1 LAPLAQRRALHCGR
15 FLPNTP
21 YRFSREKPAV
31 NISTFVAAAAHDMK
45 NSVSVIA
52 AYLED
57 ALAQL
62 GEPGLA
68 QPSQAAMSTYQALYE
83 TQRVNGNLVQLMA
96 IFKLQEG
103 MYPFQPAEVALDE
116 FSVEVM
122 DRVRQLARLKGLE
135 LSGTQEV
142 EQPTWFFDHDLIN
155 SVVVQS
161 LFNAV
166 RYARSKVQLSLRL
179 HEGQLEIEVADDG
192 PGFPDFMLEQGF
204 PSRQGIDVRTG
215 STGLGLFFSRMA
227 AGLHQRGEVQGS
239 TRLSNGGTLG
249 GGRFVITLP

>member
-1 LAPLAQRRALHCGR
+1 M
-15 FLPNTP
+15 
-21 YRFSREKPAV
+21 

-62 GEPGLA
+62 AESDLA

-103 MYPFQPAEVALDE
+103 MYPFQPIEVMLDE
-116 FSVEVM
+116 FADEVL
-122 DRVRQLARLKGLE
+122 DRVRQLAKLKGLE
-135 LSGTQEV
+135 VLCVAEEGM
-142 EQPTWFFDHDLIN
+142 PGWFFDHDLIT
-155 SVVVQS
+155 SVVVQAM
-161 LFNAV
+161 FNSV
-166 RYARSKVQLSLRL
+166 RYARTKVQLSLHIRD
-179 HEGQLEIEVADDG
+179 GQLEIEVADDG

-204 PSRQGIDVRTG
+204 PSKQGIDVRTG

-227 AGLHQRGEVQGS
+227 AGLHQRGEVTGS

-249 GGRFVITLP
+249 GGSFVIALP

>member
-1 LAPLAQRRALHCGR
+1 M
-15 FLPNTP
+15 
-21 YRFSREKPAV
+21 

-62 GEPGLA
+62 AEAGDA
-68 QPSQAAMSTYQALYE
+68 QPSQAALSTYQALYE

-103 MYPFQPAEVALDE
+103 MYPFEPTEVALDE
-116 FSVEVM
+116 FADEVT

-135 LSGTQEV
+135 LVCDLEDGLS
-142 EQPTWFFDHDLIN
+142 TWFFDRDLIN

-166 RYARSKVQLSLRL
+166 RYARAKVGLSLRVRD
-179 HEGQLEIEVADDG
+179 GQLELEVADDG
-192 PGFPDFMLEQGF
+192 PGFPDFMMEQGF

-227 AGLHQRGEVQGS
+227 AGLHERGGVRGS
-239 TRLSNGGTLG
+239 TSLSNGGTFG
-249 GGRFVITLP
+249 GGRFVISLP

>member
-1 LAPLAQRRALHCGR
+1 M
-15 FLPNTP
+15 
-21 YRFSREKPAV
+21 

-57 ALAQL
+57 ALAQMSAA
-62 GEPGLA
+62 GAG
-68 QPSQAAMSTYQALYE
+68 QPSQAALSTYQALYE

-103 MYPFQPAEVALDE
+103 MYPFEPQEVALDE
-116 FSVEVM
+116 FADEVLE
-122 DRVRQLARLKGLE
+122 RVRQLARLKGLE
-135 LSGTQEV
+135 VLCDREV
-142 EQPTWFFDHDLIN
+142 GLTSWFFDHDLVT

-161 LFNAV
+161 LFNSV
-166 RYARSKVQLSLRL
+166 RYAQSKVQLSLRSR
-179 HEGQLEIEVADDG
+179 EGRLEMEVADDG

-227 AGLHQRGEVQGS
+227 AGLHERAGVRGGTS
-239 TRLSNGGTLG
+239 LSNGGPLG
-249 GGRFVITLP
+249 GGRFLITLP

>member
-1 LAPLAQRRALHCGR
+1 L
-15 FLPNTP
+15 
-21 YRFSREKPAV
+21 

-57 ALAQL
+57 ALAQMTDA
-62 GEPGLA
+62 GGA
-68 QPSQAAMSTYQALYE
+68 QPSQAALSTYQALYE

-103 MYPFQPAEVALDE
+103 MYPFEPKEVALDE
-116 FSVEVM
+116 FADEVLE
-122 DRVRQLARLKGLE
+122 RVRQLARLKGLE
-135 LSGTQEV
+135 LLCDLEDGL
-142 EQPTWFFDHDLIN
+142 PAWFFDHDLIN

-161 LFNAV
+161 LFNSV
-166 RYARSKVQLSLRL
+166 RYAHAKVQLSLRVRD
-179 HEGQLEIEVADDG
+179 GQLEMEVADDG
-192 PGFPDFMLEQGF
+192 PGFPAFMLEQGF

-227 AGLHQRGEVQGS
+227 AGLHERGGVRGS
-239 TRLSNGGTLG
+239 TSLSNGGALG
-249 GGRFVITLP
+249 GGRFMITLP

>member
-1 LAPLAQRRALHCGR
+1 L
-15 FLPNTP
+15 
-21 YRFSREKPAV
+21 

-57 ALAQL
+57 ALAQMTEA
-62 GEPGLA
+62 GGAE
-68 QPSQAAMSTYQALYE
+68 PSQAALSTYQALYE

-103 MYPFQPAEVALDE
+103 MYPFEPQEVALDE
-116 FSVEVM
+116 FADEVLE
-122 DRVRQLARLKGLE
+122 RVRQLARLKGLE
-135 LSGTQEV
+135 VSCDRDVGLTS
-142 EQPTWFFDHDLIN
+142 WFFDHDLIT

-166 RYARSKVQLSLRL
+166 RYARAKVQLSLRV
-179 HEGQLEIEVADDG
+179 HEGRLEMEIADDG

-227 AGLHQRGEVQGS
+227 AGLHERGGVRGGTS
-239 TRLSNGGTLG
+239 LSNGGALG
-249 GGRFVITLP
+249 GGRFLITLP

>member
-1 LAPLAQRRALHCGR
+1 L
-15 FLPNTP
+15 
-21 YRFSREKPAV
+21 

-62 GEPGLA
+62 AQVGGA
-68 QPSQAAMSTYQALYE
+68 QPSQAALSTYQALYE

-103 MYPFQPAEVALDE
+103 MYPFEPTEVALDE
-116 FSVEVM
+116 FAVEVLE
-122 DRVRQLARLKGLE
+122 RVRQLAKLKGLE
-135 LSGTQEV
+135 LDCEEEDGS
-142 EQPTWFFDHDLIN
+142 PTWFFDHDLIT

-161 LFNAV
+161 LFNSV
-166 RYARSKVQLSLRL
+166 RYARSKVQLTLRVRDG
-179 HEGQLEIEVADDG
+179 HLEIEVADDG
-192 PGFPDFMLEQGF
+192 PGFPDFMLAQGF
-204 PSRQGIDVRTG
+204 PSQQGIDLRTG

-227 AGLHQRGEVQGS
+227 AGLHERAGVRGS
-239 TRLSNGGTLG
+239 TGLSNGGALG